1 MPFRRPARP
10 AIPAALFVFVI
21 GSASVRAQEPQEL
34 SAAASLAGIAQFN
47 ASLDDGGRL
56 NWAGAVARASLARR
70 FTPQIEAALAVR
82 YDYQA
87 WNFSQPAAFGGVA
100 PWTNV
105 NVPNIGVEVTY
116 ALAPDLFLAVTPSVE
131 WAFEN
136 GARTSDALTYGA
148 TGSLAKAFSPGL
160 VLGVGVGVFRRID
173 KTQALPY
180 PVIDWKIGDRWRL
193 ANPFQAGPAGGAG
206 VELVYMPNER
216 WEIAE
221 GVTYRSY
228 RFRLSE
234 SNPTPSG
241 IGQNSFIPL
250 FLRISR
256 NLSSELRLDFYGAI
270 TTGGK
275 ITVDNEDGSGR
286 YSDNYKIG
294 PALGATLVYRH

>member
-1 MPFRRPARP
+1 MPSARSACLAPAVAAAFLGVGITPARGQEDLN
-10 AIPAALFVFVI
+10 AT
-21 GSASVRAQEPQEL
+21 ASV
-34 SAAASLAGIAQFN
+34 AGVAQFN
-47 ASLDDGGRL
+47 ANLDDGGRV
-56 NWAGAVARASLARR
+56 NWAGGVARASLTRR
-70 FTPQIEAALAVR
+70 FTPQLSASVAVR
-82 YDYQA
+82 YDYQS
-87 WNFSQPAAFGGVA
+87 WNFNQPAAFGGIA
-100 PWTNV
+100 PWNNI
-105 NVPNIGVEVTY
+105 NVPNVGVGVTY
-116 ALAPDLFLAVTPSVE
+116 ALAPDLFLAVAPSVE

-148 TGSLAKAFSPGL
+148 TGSLAKAFSPDL
-160 VLGVGVGVFRRID
+160 VLGLGVGVFRRID

-180 PVIDWKIGDRWRL
+180 PIIDWKIGERWRL

-206 VELVYMPNER
+206 VELVYAPNER

-256 NLSSELRLDFYGAI
+256 NLSPELRLDFYGAL
-270 TTGGK
+270 TTAGK
-275 ITVDNEDGSGR
+275 LRVDNADGSGR
-286 YSDNYKIG
+286 YGDNYKIG
-294 PALGATLVYRH
+294 PALGVTLVYRH